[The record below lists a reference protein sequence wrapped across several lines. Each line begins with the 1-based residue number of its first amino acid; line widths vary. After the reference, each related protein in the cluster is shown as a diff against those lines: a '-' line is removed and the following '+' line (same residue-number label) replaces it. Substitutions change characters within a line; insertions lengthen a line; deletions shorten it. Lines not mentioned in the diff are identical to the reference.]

1 MSIIAVKHFYHFVT
15 FSLDKGQKYNVKI
28 QHDIVRAAS
37 IIIRDKNGNF
47 FIHQRNSCKKLFP
60 NLFGIGAGGHIE
72 NGETIKEA
80 AERELFEETGLKTSL
95 KYLFKVNYKSES
107 YMSEMNVFETVTEI
121 KELNTDNGEWQ
132 WSGWMKKEEV
142 DKLFEDKKL
151 CPDTAMFY
159 EKYQELSVAS
169 WPQAAEKF

>member
-1 MSIIAVKHFYHFVT
+1 MVLKF
-15 FSLDKGQKYNVKI
+15 NM
-28 QHDIVRAAS
+28 DIVRAAS
-37 IIIRDKNGNF
+37 IIIRDKKGSF
-47 FIHQRNSCKKLFP
+47 FIHQRNGSKKNFP

-72 NGETIKEA
+72 DGETTKEA

-95 KYLFKVNYKSES
+95 RYLFKVNYKSES
-107 YMSEMNVFETVTEI
+107 YMSEMNVFETTTEI

-159 EKYQELSVAS
+159 KKYQELSVTS
-169 WPQAAEKF
+169 